1 MAADTVEKTGEI
13 RHAGGVYRRSIGAY
27 LRSIAEY
34 PADFWVMAVS
44 GTFWQIMLFAF
55 LSILFANVNAIVGW
69 GYHEM
74 LVLAGFLAVAWS
86 STQLFWDGIWDV
98 GKMIVEGDMDYR
110 LTRPAPVLVQVASKH
125 VGMQVFG
132 EMTLGLVML
141 VFGWTGA
148 GIGLAMI
155 PVALLLLVCAAVI
168 QASLL
173 TAANAAN
180 FWMKGRMPVLAF
192 ALAELQNE
200 AMRFPLTVFPAA
212 VRLVLTFGLPLAF
225 ASFIPVQILTGR
237 LDWWWLLAP
246 PLAAAATAAIAAWIF
261 RQGVKAYDSAGH

>member
-1 MAADTVEKTGEI
+1 MAASASQV
-13 RHAGGVYRRSIGAY
+13 RHAGAVYRRSIGAY

-34 PADFWVMAVS
+34 PADFWVMALA
-44 GTFWQIMLFAF
+44 GTFWQVVLFAF

-74 LVLAGFLAVAWS
+74 LVLAGFLGLAWS
-86 STQLFWDGIWDV
+86 STALLWDGIWDT

-110 LTRPAPVLVQVASKH
+110 LTRPAPVIVQVASKH

-132 EMTLGLVML
+132 EVTLGLVML
-141 VFGWTGA
+141 VTGWIGA
-148 GIGLAMI
+148 GISPALIPAAIFLLA
-155 PVALLLLVCAAVI
+155 CAAVVE
-168 QASLL
+168 AALL
-173 TAANAAN
+173 TIANAAN
-180 FWMKGRMPVLAF
+180 FWMKGRVPVLAF
-192 ALAELQNE
+192 ALTELQNE

-225 ASFIPVQILTGR
+225 ASFVPAQILTGR
-237 LDWWWLLAP
+237 LDPVWLLAP
-246 PLAAAATAAIAAWIF
+246 PLVAAACAAVAFWTF